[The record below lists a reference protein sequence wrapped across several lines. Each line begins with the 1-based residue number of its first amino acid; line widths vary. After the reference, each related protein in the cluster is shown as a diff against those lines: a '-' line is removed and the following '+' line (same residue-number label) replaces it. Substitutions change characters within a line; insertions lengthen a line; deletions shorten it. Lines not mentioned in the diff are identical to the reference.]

1 MAPRIE
7 LFNFRYRDPRTG
19 KWIRARYRAERHEIA
34 ARYAEWEITGPAEVR
49 EVDPDARPFTPH
61 LRSPLD
67 AELRRC
73 SEGPPESRPAI
84 DTAEAFLLAVFL
96 RRNITYC
103 ARRGRYAAMNGAA
116 RLYAQIGAAARIEA
130 EEHCLLSANTR
141 S

>member
-1 MAPRIE
+1 MPCLE
-7 LFNFRYRDPRTG
+7 LFPFRYRDSVSG
-19 KWIRARYRAERHEIA
+19 KWVRARYRAELREIE

-49 EVDPDARPFTPH
+49 ELDPGARYFTPH

-67 AELRRC
+67 AELRRR
-73 SEGPPESRPAI
+73 SEGPPESPPAI

-96 RRNITYC
+96 RRYITYC

-130 EEHCLLSANTR
+130 DEHCLLSANTR